1 MADVID
7 RANDRAQEELDQVL
21 EQRRNAPR
29 QESEHW
35 CEECGFEI
43 PPKRRELVPG
53 CTTCV
58 DCQEFIERSGG
69 R

>member
-1 MADVID
+1 MADVVD

-21 EQRRNAPR
+21 EQRRNTQIP
-29 QESEHW
+29 ESEEH
-35 CEECGFEI
+35 CEECGMKI
-43 PPKRRELVPG
+43 PPLRRDLVPG

-58 DCQEFIERSGG
+58 DCQEILEQGGG